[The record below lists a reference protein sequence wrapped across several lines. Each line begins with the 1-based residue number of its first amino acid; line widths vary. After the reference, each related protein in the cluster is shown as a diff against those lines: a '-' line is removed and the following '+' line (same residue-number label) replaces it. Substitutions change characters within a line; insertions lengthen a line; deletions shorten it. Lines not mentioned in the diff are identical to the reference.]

1 MKRPG
6 VPREWLVN
14 VAAYS
19 VAGSVTSLAVG
30 ALLGWL
36 GHTLLPESISRIGLP
51 VAMAIGIIAIARELG
66 WIVLPLPQL
75 RRQTQRTWA
84 MRFPST
90 VTAVLWGLD
99 LGLFF
104 TTWFTFAGD
113 WLLVIVAIITREP
126 MYGAAL
132 FGVYWFGRVL
142 SVWLAPLLLQ
152 DAKAIPQLLDSI
164 IRQGRL
170 FQRLHALG
178 VTFGSSVLIVVHLA
192 ETSI

>member
-1 MKRPG
+1 MQRPG
-6 VPREWLVN
+6 IPREWLVN

-19 VAGSVTSLAVG
+19 VAGGVTSLAVG

-36 GHTLLPESISRIGLP
+36 GRALLPEPISRTGLL
-51 VAMAIGIIAIARELG
+51 VAVVVGIIAIARELG

-113 WLLVIVAIITREP
+113 WLLVIVAIIARDP
-126 MYGAAL
+126 AYGAVL
-132 FGVYWFGRVL
+132 FSAYWLGRVL
-142 SVWLAPLLLQ
+142 SVWFAPLLSQ
-152 DAKAIPQLLDSI
+152 DARATPQLMDSI
-164 IRQGRL
+164 RVHRGG
-170 FQRLHALG
+170 FQRLHAVGLAWG
-178 VTFGSSVLIVVHLA
+178 ITVLIIWLA
-192 ETSI
+192 QGTPA

>member
-1 MKRPG
+1 MQRPG

-19 VAGSVTSLAVG
+19 VAGGVTSLAVG

-36 GHTLLPESISRIGLP
+36 GHTLLPEPISRIGLL

-66 WIVLPLPQL
+66 WIAVPLPQL
-75 RRQTQRTWA
+75 KRQTQRTWA

-90 VTAVLWGLD
+90 VTAILWGLD

-126 MYGAAL
+126 AYGAVL
-132 FGVYWFGRVL
+132 FSAYWLGRAL
-142 SVWLAPLLLQ
+142 SVWIAPLLLQ
-152 DAKAIPQLLDSI
+152 DTRATPQLMDSI
-164 IRQGRL
+164 RAHRWM
-170 FQRLHALG
+170 FQRLHAVGLAWG
-178 VTFGSSVLIVVHLA
+178 ITVLLVWLA
-192 ETSI
+192 QGTLA